1 MLNINYNLLLEDSFV
16 LGLTNNI
23 LKSHNSNKSIIKGE
37 FGYIVVENNN
47 IISINK
53 DELVLKILNSIQ
65 LYKMTKEDPFAIF
78 KMKEQGYLNDN
89 NYDSNLYN
97 TICISILSNENKI
110 LRQQLNMSNQQNKK
124 RRLA

>member
-1 MLNINYNLLLEDSFV
+1 MLIVNYNLLLEDSFV
-16 LGLTNNI
+16 FGLTNNI
-23 LKSHNSNKSIIKGE
+23 LRSHNPNKKIVKGING
-37 FGYIVVENNN
+37 FSVVENNN
-47 IISINK
+47 IISINNDK
-53 DELVLKILNSIQ
+53 LVLKILNSIQ
-65 LYKMTKEDPFAIF
+65 LYKMTKEDQFAIF

-110 LRQQLNMSNQQNKK
+110 LKQQLDLTNQQNKK